1 MTRCRIRN
9 PLMSDAVPQKDIF
22 EPLDGNRFR
31 FLCHRDME
39 CFTRCCAALNLV
51 LMPCDILRLKRR
63 LGLSSGEFLTRYTE
77 MRFDRHPRFPMV
89 VLKMTDEEGKRCP
102 FLRPEGC
109 AVYEDRPS
117 ACRIYPIGRA
127 AMNPGRE
134 GGTQEK
140 YFVVREEHCLGFR
153 ESRDWTIEEWVTD
166 QGLKEYDRMNS
177 AWLDI
182 VTSTQSLGQEK
193 DIPQKIQMFSMASYN
208 LDAFRSFV
216 FKSKFLDLFDVSPE
230 LRDRLGADDEAL
242 LAFAMDWLKFSLY
255 GMKTMKL
262 R

>member
-1 MTRCRIRN
+1 
-9 PLMSDAVPQKDIF
+9 
-22 EPLDGNRFR
+22 
-31 FLCHRDME
+31 ME

-51 LMPCDILRLKRR
+51 LMPYDILRMKRR
-63 LGLSSGEFLTRYTE
+63 LGVSSQRFLNGYTE
-77 MRFDRHPRFPMV
+77 MGFDRHPRFPMV
-89 VLKMTDEEGKRCP
+89 MLKMTEEEGRRCP
-102 FLRPEGC
+102 FVRPEGC

-127 AMNPGRE
+127 AMNPGSA

-153 ESRDWTIEEWVTD
+153 EPRDWTIEEWVAD
-166 QGLKEYDRMNS
+166 QGLKEYDAMNS

-182 VTSTQSLGQEK
+182 VTSTQRLGTEK
-193 DIPQKIQMFSMASYN
+193 DIPRKIQMFNMASYN
-208 LDAFRSFV
+208 LDAFRAFV
-216 FKSKFLDLFDVSPE
+216 FKSRFLDLFDMGRE
-230 LRDRLGADDEAL
+230 LRDRFASDDEAL

-262 R
+262 K